1 MRGGSIAAVLT
12 ACFLAG
18 STGALPAQQ
27 AKSEARRFDLRIANG
42 KLLDGPNLIRVLRGD
57 TVVIGWRADRPT
69 TVHLHGYDIETT
81 VTPERMS
88 EMSFAATATG
98 RFPIELH
105 ADKSTKA
112 RHSVLIYLEVHPR

>member
-1 MRGGSIAAVLT
+1 MRGGTLAAVLT
-12 ACFLAG
+12 ACLLAS
-18 STGALPAQQ
+18 STAALPAQQ
-27 AKSEARRFDLRIANG
+27 AKSQARRFDFRIANG
-42 KLLDGPNLIRVLRGD
+42 KLLDDPKLIRVLRGD
-57 TVVIGWRADRPT
+57 TVVIGWRADRQA

-81 VTPERMS
+81 VMPERMS

-105 ADKSTKA
+105 AVESTKS